1 MKKRLKKRTMAEAF
15 NEWMY
20 RYISDPEGFERE
32 FESVLNFWEDNRKGR
47 KPSYGQ
53 QCEAYL
59 KKLMSEPA
67 RKQVRT
73 RRRRR

>member
-1 MKKRLKKRTMAEAF
+1 MKTRTMAQAF

-20 RYISDPEGFERE
+20 RYINDPEGFERE
-32 FESVLNFWEDNRKGR
+32 FESVLKFCEDKRSSREPDYGR
-47 KPSYGQ
+47 R
-53 QCEAYL
+53 CEAYL

-67 RKQVRT
+67 SRSSAP